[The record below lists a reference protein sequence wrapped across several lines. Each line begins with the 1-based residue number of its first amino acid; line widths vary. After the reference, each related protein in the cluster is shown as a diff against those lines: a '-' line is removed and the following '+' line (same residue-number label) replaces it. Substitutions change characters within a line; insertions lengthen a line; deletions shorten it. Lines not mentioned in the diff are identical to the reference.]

1 METELRKCS
10 LAPTVI
16 IIIPSYARSHSW
28 EGVIGV
34 LGVIVGKGLLGRDW
48 IKEKLLHGK
57 VGRSRGGTGLAACPL
72 ASTG

>member
-10 LAPTVI
+10 LVPTVI
-16 IIIPSYARSHSW
+16 IIIPSYVV
-28 EGVIGV
+28 VI
-34 LGVIVGKGLLGRDW
+34 GVIVGKGLLGRDW